1 MEGSVFS
8 RSTAMTA
15 RQVSHGSVIV
25 LIRFLLTALIQQV
38 PRPRRRFPRCD
49 KGLLDQLRK
58 LV

>member
-1 MEGSVFS
+1 MEGSAFS
-8 RSTAMTA
+8 RRAVMTA

-38 PRPRRRFPRCD
+38 PRPRPRCD